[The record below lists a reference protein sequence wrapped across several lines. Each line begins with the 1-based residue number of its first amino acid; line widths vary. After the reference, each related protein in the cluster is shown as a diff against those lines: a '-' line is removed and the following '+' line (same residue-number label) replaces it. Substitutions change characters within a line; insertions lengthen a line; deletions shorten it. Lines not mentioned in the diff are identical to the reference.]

1 MILVGPGYW
10 LVLIGLS
17 ILYLFYSTYVNF
29 STTYLTTNS
38 SKGSGVSAPSPID
51 FSVIYYKNNHSPYY
65 VTGLVDGEGS
75 FGLYLA
81 KDSSTR
87 SGYQI
92 QATFQRTLHK
102 NDYALLEMV
111 KEYFGVGGIYK
122 DGDRY
127 IKYSVRSLKDLAI
140 IIKHFEEYP
149 LLTQKRADFYLVKDS
164 VQLMLNRSHITE
176 EGLKK

>member
-1 MILVGPGYW
+1 
-10 LVLIGLS
+10 
-17 ILYLFYSTYVNF
+17 
-29 STTYLTTNS
+29 
-38 SKGSGVSAPSPID
+38 VSAPSPRD
-51 FSVIYYKNNHSPYY
+51 FSVIDHKKNHSPYY

-81 KDSSTR
+81 KNSSTR

-92 QATFQRTLHK
+92 QATFHITLHK

-111 KEYFGVGGIYK
+111 KEFFGVGGIYK

-149 LLTQKRADFYLVKDS
+149 LRTQKRADFELFKDS

-176 EGLKK
+176 EGLKKIISLKASMNKGLSCSLKSAFPNVVPVPIPLVLNISSKAAN